1 MWKQGSGIMGVG
13 YEGMNSDAFV
23 QGLADW
29 RVNTLVDV
37 RLHPLSR
44 KKGFSKRSLTEILST
59 AGIGYVHLPALG
71 NPKDN
76 REGFARPGTTEAD
89 VAHARYRGLLEAD
102 AAQEAIERI
111 ATLARNER
119 VAVLCFEASER
130 GCHRQ
135 FVLEEVKSRLT
146 DLAVA

>member
-1 MWKQGSGIMGVG
+1 MGVG
-13 YEGMNSDAFV
+13 YEGMTSDAFI
-23 QGLADW
+23 QGLVDW
-29 RVNTLVDV
+29 RVSTLVDV

-44 KKGFSKRSLTEILST
+44 KKGFSKRSLTENLLT

-76 REGFARPGTTEAD
+76 REGFARPGTVEAD
-89 VAHARYRGLLEAD
+89 VAHARYRELLD
-102 AAQEAIERI
+102 STMAQEAIERV
-111 ATLARNER
+111 ASLARNER

-146 DLAVA
+146 DLVMV